1 MKKIHSAY
9 ALLLLG
15 VISLSTL
22 AGPAFA
28 QQGFAG
34 LGGVPVPIDAP
45 QLFISLMENSLFWII
60 PAAVA
65 GVVILK
71 VKFKGN

>member
-1 MKKIHSAY
+1 LKKIHSAY

-15 VISLSTL
+15 VIALSTF

-28 QQGFAG
+28 QQP
-34 LGGVPVPIDAP
+34 LGGLPVPIDIT
-45 QLFISLMENSLFWII
+45 QLFVSLMETNLFWII

-71 VKFKGN
+71 VKTKGN